1 MCWLLSSRT
10 TINTYL
16 CSKHKTVAWCTKHII
31 FNMHGAS
38 SLSLDDL
45 DESVVGL
52 DWNQSQSRSLMM
64 SSTQENWQLF
74 CAWRSRWAG
83 PLCVFTRPT
92 LKPTRLL
99 HPVCVFCQCSRV
111 DRTLLHHS
119 AFFFLRPQDTLS
131 LCLPPSHICRLD
143 GKCQLTWLR
152 PAATAGRLGWTGI
165 GRNGRRWG
173 HSAFC
178 LPLKKRG
185 LKGQKWKNNCFIWV
199 E

>member
-1 MCWLLSSRT
+1 MSQLSGWIEISHRVGVWWWAPLRRT
-10 TINTYL
+10 DSYFVPDAAGGPGRSV
-16 CSKHKTVAWCTKHII
+16 CSHVPRWSPRASYIRYVSSVSAAGWTGRYCII
-31 FNMHGAS
+31 
-38 SLSLDDL
+38 
-45 DESVVGL
+45 
-52 DWNQSQSRSLMM
+52 
-64 SSTQENWQLF
+64 QLF
-74 CAWRSRWAG
+74 
-83 PLCVFTRPT
+83 
-92 LKPTRLL
+92 
-99 HPVCVFCQCSRV
+99 
-111 DRTLLHHS
+111 
-119 AFFFLRPQDTLS
+119 FFKASGHMSLS

>member
-10 TINTYL
+10 TINTYI

-119 AFFFLRPQDTLS
+119 AFFFFKASGHSLS
-131 LCLPPSHICRLD
+131 LSPPLTHLSFGWKMSTYVAPTCRNCRKAGVNWYRTKRPALGSQCFLPPAKEERF
-143 GKCQLTWLR
+143 KR
-152 PAATAGRLGWTGI
+152 KEV
-165 GRNGRRWG
+165 
-173 HSAFC
+173 
-178 LPLKKRG
+178 KK
-185 LKGQKWKNNCFIWV
+185 
-199 E
+199 